1 VTVQTETERETG
13 AAGTMTPA
21 TKTRRFRVF
30 RFKRG
35 DERPH
40 HETFDVPVGPRTTV
54 LEALRWIQVRRDRT
68 LALRHSCLHASCGT
82 CGVRVNG
89 REGLACVTMVHDL
102 GREVT
107 VEPIANIPS

>member
-1 VTVQTETERETG
+1 
-13 AAGTMTPA
+13 M
-21 TKTRRFRVF
+21 
-30 RFKRG
+30 
-35 DERPH
+35 
-40 HETFDVPVGPRTTV
+40 

-107 VEPIANIPS
+107 ALIGIKLSTRVHLVCCIVAKATRTPARPLETVQVIDASLAGVDVP